1 MFLIVWKVIFL
12 KKDNQTII
20 NQLSTNCHNIYI
32 LTVAYARVILAHA
45 RVEVENVRKCKC
57 GIIKRRPKKSNK
69 QISLPYYRKFA
80 SDNAK

>member
-20 NQLSTNCHNIYI
+20 NQFFTNCHNNYI

-45 RVEVENVRKCKC
+45 RIEVKNVRKFKC
-57 GIIKRRPKKSNK
+57 INIKRRP
-69 QISLPYYRKFA
+69 
-80 SDNAK
+80 

>member
-20 NQLSTNCHNIYI
+20 NQFFTNCHNIYI

-45 RVEVENVRKCKC
+45 RIKVKNVRKFKC
-57 GIIKRRPKKSNK
+57 RNIKRRP
-69 QISLPYYRKFA
+69 
-80 SDNAK
+80 

>member
-20 NQLSTNCHNIYI
+20 NQFSTNCHNIYI
-32 LTVAYARVILAHA
+32 LTVILAHA

-69 QISLPYYRKFA
+69 QISLPNYRKFA
-80 SDNAK
+80 SGDAK

>member
-20 NQLSTNCHNIYI
+20 NQFFTNCHNIYI

-45 RVEVENVRKCKC
+45 RIEVKNVRKFKC
-57 GIIKRRPKKSNK
+57 RNIKRR
-69 QISLPYYRKFA
+69 L
-80 SDNAK
+80 